1 MPVAA
6 TNETPAVATSAVPVE
21 QANEAPAVATSA
33 IPIEQANEAPV
44 APNNEMSI
52 TVPPHL
58 FGVVP
63 STTNSMEQINFYA
76 DLPLKAFVYADLPL
90 KALVKFN
97 GNEIEINQ
105 SIMGFSPACLP
116 QGPPFYKWAI
126 ENLLGKDMIETIRSE
141 APLEA
146 QKLKTL
152 VRGIRPRMDAKAN
165 PRKGEPTDYVL
176 VLGDIIQANDPNSL
190 LKNALRAARQ
200 MFDKG
205 KLHEY
210 KSACMCNI
218 VHDVNGSVS
227 LHRDIFKNW
236 FFCTVGAN

>member
-6 TNETPAVATSAVPVE
+6 TNETPVVATSAMPVE
-21 QANEAPAVATSA
+21 ESNDTPAVATSA
-33 IPIEQANEAPV
+33 MPVEQANEAPV

-63 STTNSMEQINFYA
+63 STTNSMAQINF
-76 DLPLKAFVYADLPL
+76 YADLPL

-97 GNEIEINQ
+97 GNEIEIDQSNQ
-105 SIMGFSPACLP
+105 ACLP

-126 ENLLGKDMIETIRSE
+126 EHLLPADMIKSIHDE

-146 QKLKTL
+146 PKLKTL
-152 VRGIRPRMDAKAN
+152 VRGIRPRVDAKAN
-165 PRKGEPTDYVL
+165 PREGEPTDYML
-176 VLGDIIQANDPNSL
+176 VLGDIIQANDPKSIP
-190 LKNALRAARQ
+190 KHALRTARQ
-200 MFDKG
+200 MFDNG
-205 KLHEY
+205 KLREY

-227 LHRDIFKNW
+227 LY
-236 FFCTVGAN
+236 